1 MPDNPLSGRAGNL
14 VRAKV
19 MLDFFEEHHADLQ
32 VEFFSVKDWGD
43 WSDQDVA
50 QFQTVYPH
58 VKLHLESRKNTST
71 KALQRIFLYKIP
83 NFFHKLF
90 RGTSV
95 DISGFRL
102 KRSMKRLI
110 EKEKYD
116 IVVIS
121 YAVWGALIENL
132 KHRPY
137 LINDTHDFISAQ
149 SSKKTAIVGK
159 LVQSEINILKKFDE
173 LWTYSVEEQYIF
185 EQFTQRKVKLL
196 PVSFPQHP
204 LLPVQTKKFDLIFV
218 GSQNPHNVM
227 GIKWFIDK
235 VFPLLPGLKVHI
247 IGKVCENVQCDN
259 PNVVTEGMVEDL
271 SYHYNNARIA
281 ICPMLSGTGVKI
293 KVLEALSYNLPVVTN
308 RRGVDGLVNKSGSGC
323 LVTNDPQ
330 KFAGYIQQ
338 LMTND
343 ILYDKVR
350 SEGRNYFT
358 QNHLPQL
365 EKAFMNT
372 TFLHEK

>member
-1 MPDNPLSGRAGNL
+1 MPKILYFMPDNPLSCRAGNL

-32 VEFFSVKDWGD
+32 VDFFSVKDWGD
-43 WSDQDVA
+43 WCDQDVA
-50 QFQTVYPH
+50 QSQTVYPH
-58 VKLHLESRKNTST
+58 VKLHLKSRKSTST

-132 KHRPY
+132 KHKPY

-159 LVQSEINILKKFDE
+159 LVQSEINILK
-173 LWTYSVEEQYIF
+173 
-185 EQFTQRKVKLL
+185 
-196 PVSFPQHP
+196 
-204 LLPVQTKKFDLIFV
+204 
-218 GSQNPHNVM
+218 
-227 GIKWFIDK
+227 
-235 VFPLLPGLKVHI
+235 
-247 IGKVCENVQCDN
+247 
-259 PNVVTEGMVEDL
+259 
-271 SYHYNNARIA
+271 
-281 ICPMLSGTGVKI
+281 
-293 KVLEALSYNLPVVTN
+293 
-308 RRGVDGLVNKSGSGC
+308 
-323 LVTNDPQ
+323 
-330 KFAGYIQQ
+330 
-338 LMTND
+338 
-343 ILYDKVR
+343 
-350 SEGRNYFT
+350 
-358 QNHLPQL
+358 
-365 EKAFMNT
+365 
-372 TFLHEK
+372 